1 MKKFKHSGQSGDIIF
16 SLAAIKSFNEESEL
30 YLNLN
35 VKANL
40 YQGAKNPLGDVYLNE
55 KMFYFMKPLID
66 VQDYISDVKIFSGQK
81 IDVDLDEFRTQPLNP
96 AMGSLAK
103 RYFYFIHNFIDL
115 SQPWLTVPNKI
126 DDLKD
131 KILVCRSERYRNETI
146 NYSFLRTVK
155 NVVFCGLDDE
165 WNDFKKWV
173 PESERIVA
181 NDALEL
187 ATYINSCKFFIGNQS
202 LSFSIAEALKKERLL
217 EVNFFAPNNISSG
230 GKCNDFINQKSFQNF
245 VKLYDI

>member
-55 KMFYFMKPLID
+55 KMFHFMKPLID
-66 VQDYISDVKIFSGQK
+66 SQEYISDVKIFSGQK
-81 IDVDLDEFRTQPLNP
+81 IDIDLDEFRTQPLNP

-146 NYSFLRTVK
+146 NYSFLRTVN

-165 WNDFKKWV
+165 WNDFRKWV

-245 VKLYDI
+245 VKLYNI